1 MSSESWIALAGVVV
15 VVIGFLLSL
24 ARKIGRVETVVESTH
39 KAVDALR
46 VEFSAAT
53 VDTEHRLTKLET
65 KELVHAEHRSRS

>member
-1 MSSESWIALAGVVV
+1 MSSDSWIALSSVSI
-15 VVIGFLLSL
+15 VVIGALFTV
-24 ARKIGRVETVVESTH
+24 ARRIGRVETVVESTH